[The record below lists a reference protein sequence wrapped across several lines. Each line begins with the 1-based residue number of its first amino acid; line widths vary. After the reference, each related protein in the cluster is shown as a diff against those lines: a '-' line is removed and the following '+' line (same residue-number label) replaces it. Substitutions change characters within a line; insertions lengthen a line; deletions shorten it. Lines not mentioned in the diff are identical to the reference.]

1 MPTSEAQKRA
11 YQKWKDNNAD
21 KMREYQREWRQGN
34 EDYRL
39 KQIQYTLKY
48 QRRRRAFE
56 AEAKRLLSILI

>member
-11 YQKWKDNNAD
+11 YLKWKENNAD
-21 KMREYQREWRQGN
+21 KMREYQRAWRQGN

-48 QRRRRAFE
+48 QRKKRAFD
-56 AEAKRLLSILI
+56 AEAKRLSAILL